1 MLLLIDVTF
10 TAIRRSDNHFLMLL
24 DPDQVSHIMRE
35 VARKV
40 VMPRFQALARHE
52 ILEKAPG
59 DLVTIAD
66 LESEV
71 LLAEELTA
79 LMPGSTVVGEEGYER
94 DNAQLARL
102 EREAPVWVLDPVDGT
117 HNFAH
122 GKPCFAVI
130 VALCHGGHTLA
141 GWILDPVN
149 DIMAWAAVGQG
160 AWVDGKRVHVAPYTN
175 VESCVGSASNS
186 IRRRLDEL
194 RGQPGIS
201 VPKRLIRYRCSGREY
216 MDLAAG
222 KLHFARYAGQL
233 KPWDHAA
240 GVLMHREAGGYSRL
254 VDSGA
259 AYTATSKIL
268 REPLFLAPD
277 AGSWEALHSIVF
289 PE

>member
-1 MLLLIDVTF
+1 
-10 TAIRRSDNHFLMLL
+10 
-24 DPDQVSHIMRE
+24 MRE

-40 VMPRFQALARHE
+40 VMPRFQTLARHE
-52 ILEKAPG
+52 ISEKSPG

-66 LESEV
+66 LEAEV

-79 LMPGSTVVGEEGYER
+79 LMPGSTVVGEEGYEL
-94 DNAQLARL
+94 DNALLVLL

-122 GKPCFAVI
+122 GKPCFAMI
-130 VALCHGGHTLA
+130 VALCHGGRTLA

-149 DIMAWAAVGQG
+149 DRMAWAAVGQG
-160 AWVDGKRVHVAPYTN
+160 AWIDGKRVHVAPYTN
-175 VESCVGSASNS
+175 VESCVGSAGDRV
-186 IRRRLDEL
+186 RRRLDES
-194 RGQPGIS
+194 RGQPGVS
-201 VPKRLIRYRCSGREY
+201 VPKRLTRYRCSGREY
-216 MDLAAG
+216 MDLATG
-222 KLHFARYAGQL
+222 ELHFARYAGRL

-240 GVLMHREAGGYSRL
+240 GVLIHTEAGGYSRL

-259 AYTATSKIL
+259 AYTATAKIL

-277 AGSWEALHSIVF
+277 AESWDTLHSIVR